1 MKCWSTKS
9 GQKIFQILS
18 GRCNSFLL
26 SSGDRYILIDT
37 GRENK
42 WNSLKRRLVEIQL
55 NENCLSALIL
65 THTHFD
71 HAENAYR
78 IKEIYKTNLIV
89 HKSEADFISS
99 GTNPVIRGTNLIT
112 KFITRM
118 VGTRIL
124 QFVKYKPVD
133 YDITVEDKYDLS
145 KLGFNA
151 YIIHTP
157 GHSIGS
163 ISIII
168 DNEIAIVGD
177 AMFGVFKNSV
187 FPPYAEQPEIM
198 IRSWKKLLDTGCS
211 LFIPAHGTANS
222 KKLLQKEYEKY
233 KNRYGL

>member
-1 MKCWSTKS
+1 MKCWDTKS
-9 GQKIFQILS
+9 GQKIFQILG

-26 SSGDRYILIDT
+26 SNGDRYILIDT

-42 WNSLKRRLVEIQL
+42 WNKLKKRLDKIQL
-55 NENCLSALIL
+55 NENYLSALIL

-78 IKEIYKTNLIV
+78 IKENYKTNLIV

-99 GTNPVIRGTNLIT
+99 GNNPVIRGTNLIT
-112 KFITRM
+112 EFITR
-118 VGTRIL
+118 VIGTRIL

-133 YDITVEDKYDLS
+133 YDIVVEDKYDLS
-145 KLGFNA
+145 ELGFNA

-177 AMFGVFKNSV
+177 AMFGIFRNSV

-222 KKLLQKEYEKY
+222 KELLQKEYEKY
-233 KNRYGL
+233 KNRYVL

>member
-18 GRCNSFLL
+18 GRCNSFLI
-26 SSGDRYILIDT
+26 SSGDKYILIDT

-42 WNSLKRRLVEIQL
+42 WNNLKRRLVEIQL
-55 NENCLSALIL
+55 KENSLSALIL

-78 IKEIYKTNLIV
+78 IKEVYKTNLIV

-99 GTNPVIRGTNLIT
+99 GNNPVINGTNPIT
-112 KFITRM
+112 KFITYM
-118 VGTRIL
+118 IGTWIL

-145 KLGFNA
+145 TFGFNA
-151 YIIHTP
+151 YIISTP
-157 GHSIGS
+157 GHSSGS
-163 ISIII
+163 ISVII

-187 FPPYAEQPEIM
+187 FPPYAEQPEVM

-211 LFIPAHGTANS
+211 VFIPAHGTANS
-222 KKLLQKEYEKY
+222 RELLQKEYEKY
-233 KNRYGL
+233 KNKYGL

>member
-9 GQKIFQILS
+9 GQKIYQILS
-18 GRCNSFLL
+18 GRSNSFVL
-26 SSGDRYILIDT
+26 SNGGQYILIDT

-42 WNSLKRRLVEIQL
+42 WNILKRRLVEIQL
-55 NENCLSALIL
+55 KENCFSALIL

-99 GTNPVIRGTNLIT
+99 GNNPAIHGTNLIT
-112 KFITRM
+112 KFITHM
-118 VGTRIL
+118 LGTQLL

-145 KLGFNA
+145 RFGFNA

-163 ISIII
+163 ISVIV

-177 AMFGVFKNSV
+177 AMFGVFKYSV
-187 FPPYAEQPEIM
+187 FPPFAEQPENM

-222 KKLLQKEYEKY
+222 RQLLQREYEKY
-233 KNRYGL
+233 KKRYGL